1 MQKKMGNGRKIQI
14 VNSTSIS
21 IPKMAG
27 TYHIGIDEFFPE
39 LMIIIFVFLHSYKAY
54 IR

>member
-1 MQKKMGNGRKIQI
+1 MQKKMGNGTRKIQI

-39 LMIIIFVFLHSYKAY
+39 LMIIIFVFFAFL
-54 IR
+54 

>member
-1 MQKKMGNGRKIQI
+1 MQKKMGHGRKIQI
-14 VNSTSIS
+14 ANSTSIS

-39 LMIIIFVFLHSYKAY
+39 LMIFIFVFLHSYKAY
-54 IR
+54 IP